1 MKSLLIA
8 GIMSITFVT
17 AGHAGEYWVS
27 GDRLTGGC
35 RITISQP
42 ITFSL
47 PAYDGSTDPT
57 YRTSWTSGP
66 YQSLDDAKLARSG
79 INSCPPSDPAKDDK
93 EDKD

>member
-27 GDRLTGGC
+27 GDRITGGC
-35 RITISQP
+35 RITTSQP

-47 PAYDGSTDPT
+47 PAYDGSTDPA

-79 INSCPPSDPAKDDK
+79 INSCPPPDPAKDDK
-93 EDKD
+93 EDND

>member
-35 RITISQP
+35 RITTSQP

-79 INSCPPSDPAKDDK
+79 INSCPPPDPAKDDK